1 MANRTGRLFFALWPD
16 QDVRGRILTVSEP
29 WRTALRCRWTPP
41 EKLHLTLAFLGDVA
55 VEQLPVLEAIGQS
68 LRADA
73 PLVVTFGRLE
83 LWPRPQLLCLV
94 GDTPEPL
101 RGLVKALNGVW
112 RRKALRSS
120 GAPTGPISPWRATP
134 VDCRKT

>member
-1 MANRTGRLFFALWPD
+1 
-16 QDVRGRILTVSEP
+16 
-29 WRTALRCRWTPP
+29 
-41 EKLHLTLAFLGDVA
+41 LHLTLAFLGDVA

-101 RGLVKALNGVW
+101 RGLVKALNRGLAAEGFAIE
-112 RRKALRSS
+112 RRPYRPHLTLARHARRLPEDMTFEPIRWPASTVQLVESRPDLPAAPYRCLKAWDLIAAGR
-120 GAPTGPISPWRATP
+120 R
-134 VDCRKT
+134 